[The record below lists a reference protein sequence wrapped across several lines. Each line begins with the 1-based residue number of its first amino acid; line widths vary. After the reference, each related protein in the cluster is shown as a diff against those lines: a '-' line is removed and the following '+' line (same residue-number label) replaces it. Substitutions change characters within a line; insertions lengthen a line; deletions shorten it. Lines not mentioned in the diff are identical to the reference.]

1 MNLIVMSIIRIVLRF
16 FKSVFVTL
24 LSVGGSIATQNT
36 FFFITKLRMSLIALD
51 FNELYLYPN
60 IFSLD

>member
-1 MNLIVMSIIRIVLRF
+1 MLRF

-36 FFFITKLRMSLIALD
+36 FFFITKLKMSLIALD